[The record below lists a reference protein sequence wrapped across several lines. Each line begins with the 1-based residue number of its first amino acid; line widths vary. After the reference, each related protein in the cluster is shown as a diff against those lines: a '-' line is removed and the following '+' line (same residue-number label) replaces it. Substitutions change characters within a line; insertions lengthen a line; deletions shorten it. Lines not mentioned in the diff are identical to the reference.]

1 LDAASTTPSDSAANE
16 YRLSP
21 TTDDFVRVFY
31 LAHAA
36 TPQRLRETALHVQS
50 KSHNVW
56 VFTYNAPSAIA
67 VRGTAEEIALADRLI
82 QEQDK

>member
-1 LDAASTTPSDSAANE
+1 MAVRKLGRSLDNPL
-16 YRLSP
+16 RLRGQRVSP
-21 TTDDFVRVFY
+21 
-31 LAHAA
+31 LAHLEHAA

-67 VRGTAEEIALADRLI
+67 VRGTAEEIALAGRLI